1 MDNVPEVLLIS
12 LTETLHVYKVNLH
25 YIIPDTGAFALC
37 SVMFTEAHQVM
48 VMYPTMPLWLR
59 KRRFIFI
66 QTWMN
71 FLLYYLQL

>member
-1 MDNVPEVLLIS
+1 MVAISPFQECQALTHRVFLHMDNVPEVLLIS

-48 VMYPTMPLWLR
+48 VMYPTMPL
-59 KRRFIFI
+59 
-66 QTWMN
+66 
-71 FLLYYLQL
+71 